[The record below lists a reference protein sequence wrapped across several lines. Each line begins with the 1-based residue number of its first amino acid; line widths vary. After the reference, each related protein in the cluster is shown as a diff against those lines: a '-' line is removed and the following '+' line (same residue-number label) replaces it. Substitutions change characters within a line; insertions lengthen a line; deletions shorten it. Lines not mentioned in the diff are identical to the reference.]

1 MEKTAGDGEC
11 YSSHNARRSGPGVM
25 RRCCLRLFVRE
36 SVRALEIHGHCSA
49 TTTGVETADWV
60 DTHKADAQA
69 RNNTHEQ
76 CTTEHLNDTS
86 RRRRVHLSECYRA
99 RLAEKAEQEVANLHS
114 IRFVFSLWGARCRDQ
129 RSRTLHGECCFVQ
142 MSLSRVCRMGSMGKQ
157 DADNRVP
164 CDKYLERGIIT
175 QPI

>member
-114 IRFVFSLWGARCRDQ
+114 IRFVFSLWGGEVPRSALADIAWRVLFCPDVFVACLSHGLNGKTRCRQ
-129 RSRTLHGECCFVQ
+129 SGAV
-142 MSLSRVCRMGSMGKQ
+142 
-157 DADNRVP
+157 
-164 CDKYLERGIIT
+164 
-175 QPI
+175 